1 MMNSGLNWRLWAVIC
16 LAVLLAGAIDQKN
29 QNALKIEKLLT
40 QIERH
45 PSRTGGGDRKAEV
58 TEGEL
63 NDYIDYR
70 LAREKRRIINSLNV
84 HLLNDNH
91 IQGKIVLDARRLNLD
106 FFFGEALNF
115 DFKGI
120 VHSRRGAARL
130 DLNTLHL
137 NGRPVSPQTLD
148 MVLGAIALANGT
160 ETARVDDWYALPK
173 GLKRIAVRKGMA
185 ELSY

>member
-1 MMNSGLNWRLWAVIC
+1 MMKGGLNRCLWAVIF
-16 LAVLLAGAIDQKN
+16 LAVLLAGAIDQKS
-29 QNALKIEKLLT
+29 QNVLKIEKLLT
-40 QIERH
+40 QIEKH
-45 PSRTGGGDRKAEV
+45 PSRTGRGDRKAEV
-58 TEGEL
+58 TEREL
-63 NDYIDYR
+63 NDYIGYR
-70 LAREKRRIINSLNV
+70 LAREKPRIINSLDV
-84 HLLNDNH
+84 RLLNDNH
-91 IQGKIVLDARRLNLD
+91 VQGKIVLDARRLNCD
-106 FFFGEALNF
+106 MFFGKTLDF

-160 ETARVDDWYALPK
+160 ETARIDDWYALPK

-185 ELSY
+185 ELRY